1 VDVQVENQGVRVVR
15 VIIAGG
21 REVQGDTAD
30 TLVREAIADSGWT
43 NEITQI
49 IHGDASG
56 IDSAAHRVCYGTWP
70 VLPVPADWS
79 THGRSAGP
87 IRNRKMAG
95 MADALIAVWDGKSRG
110 TKNMIETA
118 QGMDLRVHVYRY

>member
-1 VDVQVENQGVRVVR
+1 MR

-21 REVQGDTAD
+21 REVKGDKAD
-30 TLVREAIADSGWT
+30 TLVRDAIADSGWT
-43 NEITQI
+43 REIVEV
-49 IHGDASG
+49 IHGAALG
-56 IDSAAHRVCYGTWP
+56 IDSAAHRVCEGIWP
-70 VLPVPADWS
+70 VTPVPADWNA
-79 THGRSAGP
+79 HGKSAGP

-118 QGMDLRVHVYRY
+118 EKMGLRVYVHHYV